1 MKRLNIYLVILF
13 FASSVYCSAQVTEQ
27 KVVELKAVNIK
38 GYTQEQIVK
47 IIETVSAKYNKSK
60 IGDGIFNFKIIEK
73 LTIDDLFLLDTSYTD
88 RLVNLKKIKDINA
101 YDGFL
106 SKYFDFELSR
116 MFFFNFQNSFNY
128 VFSENLFLK
137 KKSLF
142 KYSLEDLDTT
152 FKVLFES
159 NSVMGSLLIDKQKM
173 LPLSLTQALK
183 NKVTSGRL
191 FTNYDNKYN
200 LDIEYVIERYILK
213 VDYKIDEND
222 HILIKAVDKDLA
234 LVNYKIKRM
243 DKKSKK
249 LILND
254 FYKSI
259 VSKINLSI

>member
-1 MKRLNIYLVILF
+1 
-13 FASSVYCSAQVTEQ
+13 
-27 KVVELKAVNIK
+27 
-38 GYTQEQIVK
+38 
-47 IIETVSAKYNKSK
+47 
-60 IGDGIFNFKIIEK
+60 
-73 LTIDDLFLLDTSYTD
+73 
-88 RLVNLKKIKDINA
+88 
-101 YDGFL
+101 
-106 SKYFDFELSR
+106 
-116 MFFFNFQNSFNY
+116 
-128 VFSENLFLK
+128 
-137 KKSLF
+137 
-142 KYSLEDLDTT
+142 
-152 FKVLFES
+152 
-159 NSVMGSLLIDKQKM
+159 MGSLLIDKQKM